1 MRVLV
6 TRAEP
11 DAGLTA
17 RKLEALGHLAIV
29 APLAEVERLP
39 FTPPDDDVDLVIATS
54 ARALEGLAE
63 LELPGTPPFAVVG
76 SRAAARITAA
86 GFSLACPPATDASA
100 LAARL
105 TSMFVEPR
113 RILYL
118 AGRPRKPQ
126 LEAVLAAAGHALMVR
141 DVYAMHAVQT
151 LPERVVAAWQAG
163 QVDAVLHYSHESA
176 ARFWRSAGHLPGRC
190 LHLCLSPDVAAA
202 LPGVDPAQIRIAER
216 PDEAALIALL
226 ELPR

>member
-39 FTPPDDDVDLVIATS
+39 FTPPDEDFDLVIATS
-54 ARALEGLAE
+54 ARALEGLDA
-63 LELPGTPPFAVVG
+63 LALPVETLFAVVG
-76 SRAAARITAA
+76 ARAAARVRAA
-86 GFSLACPPATDASA
+86 GFGLACPPVADASA

-105 TSMFVEPR
+105 AKMFDEPR

-126 LEAVLAAAGHALMVR
+126 LEVLLAAAGHTLIVR
-141 DVYAMHAVQT
+141 DVYVMHAVQA
-151 LPERVVAAWQAG
+151 LPERVVAAWLAG

-226 ELPR
+226 ELLR